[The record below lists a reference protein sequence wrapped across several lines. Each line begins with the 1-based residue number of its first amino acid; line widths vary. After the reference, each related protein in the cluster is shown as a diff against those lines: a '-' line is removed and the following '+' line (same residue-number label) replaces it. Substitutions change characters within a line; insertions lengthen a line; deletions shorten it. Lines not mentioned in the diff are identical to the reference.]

1 MSLLSAGDQGKGK
14 SSSYGS
20 LDIPLSRNYGID
32 ALRIVAMMLVLVL
45 HLLAATHVLPLDN
58 HDSASYRVGWLL
70 EIAAYCGVNCYALIT
85 GYVCCDGTFRYE
97 RVVTLWFQVIFYTA
111 GSLLLVLLFSS
122 QVVHFNDVLNSLF
135 PVLTVQYWYVTA
147 YVGLFFFIPFLN
159 VLGNRLTK
167 SQFQYLLVTVFV
179 LFSVVPTLF
188 HRDVFPVEGGYS
200 VWWLGVLYML
210 GMYIKKHG
218 LLTGMRTGALWMLY
232 AGCVCF
238 VWAFKMVLDVVSPY
252 LIGQIRG
259 GGTFIAYNSP
269 FIVGTAVALFLI
281 FSRMRFSSRRTV
293 ACISWLAAA
302 SFSVYV
308 LHCNVLIGKWFL
320 WDVFEWAA
328 SSSPALMVVKV
339 LAMAVAVYA
348 GCSLVDAVRRYLF
361 KTMDVN
367 REARAVVGF
376 FGKLGRAFRK
386 VCRRLFLHS

>member
-1 MSLLSAGDQGKGK
+1 M
-14 SSSYGS
+14 
-20 LDIPLSRNYGID
+20 
-32 ALRIVAMMLVLVL
+32 
-45 HLLAATHVLPLDN
+45 
-58 HDSASYRVGWLL
+58 
-70 EIAAYCGVNCYALIT
+70 
-85 GYVCCDGTFRYE
+85 
-97 RVVTLWFQVIFYTA
+97 
-111 GSLLLVLLFSS
+111 
-122 QVVHFNDVLNSLF
+122 
-135 PVLTVQYWYVTA
+135 TA

-179 LFSVVPTLF
+179 LFSVVPTLL

-200 VWWLGVLYML
+200 IWWLGVL
-210 GMYIKKHG
+210 
-218 LLTGMRTGALWMLY
+218 
-232 AGCVCF
+232 
-238 VWAFKMVLDVVSPY
+238 
-252 LIGQIRG
+252 
-259 GGTFIAYNSP
+259 
-269 FIVGTAVALFLI
+269 
-281 FSRMRFSSRRTV
+281 V

-376 FGKLGRAFRK
+376 SGSWAVPSGRCAADCFCIPEGRGNVLFRYSAQLVFENGMVFPLIAVPCLK
-386 VCRRLFLHS
+386 GP